1 MKELLTKKSHYL
13 ILAFVVALVFALAYC
28 EDANAAFAVELNHDS
43 NAGTTPFN
51 DGVDRLCGRLVFDTG
66 ASFVFCPVVGVSGK
80 VLKDSFEL
88 GVADELWP
96 RWEGQ
101 ITLNR
106 TAGVMDGGGSIR
118 RVVGDGPFNLFLG
131 LSYWIDQSPGS
142 DSNVTFNLGMRY
154 TF

>member
-1 MKELLTKKSHYL
+1 MKKLFTKPTHYMIAAFIVGL
-13 ILAFVVALVFALAYC
+13 VLMLAFC
-28 EDANAAFAVELNHDS
+28 EDANADWAIELNHDS

-51 DGVDRLCGRLVFDTG
+51 DGVDRLCGRYSFDTG
-66 ASFVFCPVVGVSGK
+66 TSFVFCPVVGTGGSPE
-80 VLKDSFEL
+80 KDSFEL

-106 TAGVMDGGGSIR
+106 TAGAMDGGGTIR

-131 LSYWIDQSPGS
+131 LTYWIDKSPGS
-142 DSNVTFNLGMRY
+142 DSSVTFNLGMRY